1 MKKLSIIILL
11 LFSISNAFS
20 QPTIPNI
27 SKTKF
32 QIGDQVVYSFSLPL
46 DKASELSTY
55 ILTEKKDS
63 LEIIK
68 QTIDTIKKNGKE
80 FLDVKFYFT
89 SFVEGKHKII
99 NQNGRSFEYEVTS
112 YPIDTTSFEIKD
124 IKANVKEPFTI
135 KEIMPIIIWVLI
147 AIGLIIL
154 SYFSIKLWKK
164 YRKTNL
170 KEIFIKP
177 KPILPAHEIALNA
190 LEQLRLKRLI
200 ENNRIKEYYSEISE
214 ILRIY
219 LDDRFSI
226 IAIEMTTQ
234 EILSQIRDCEFIN
247 KESFSLLKEV
257 LEYSDLVKFAK
268 YTPTSHLSEK
278 CMQDAIEFVN
288 NTKLIVE
295 INEKEVKND

>member
-46 DKASELSTY
+46 EKASELSTY

-68 QTIDTIKKNGKE
+68 QTIDTTKKNGKE

-112 YPIDTTSFEIKD
+112 FPIDTTSFEIKD
-124 IKANVKEPFTI
+124 IKANTKEPFSI

-234 EILSQIRDCEFIN
+234 EILSQIRDCEFTN

>member
-46 DKASELSTY
+46 EKASELSTY

-278 CMQDAIEFVN
+278 CMQDAIEFIN

>member
-68 QTIDTIKKNGKE
+68 QTIDTTKKNGKE

>member
-46 DKASELSTY
+46 EKASELSTY

-68 QTIDTIKKNGKE
+68 QTIDTTKKNGKE

-135 KEIMPIIIWVLI
+135 KEIMPFIIWVLI

-278 CMQDAIEFVN
+278 CMQDAVEFVN
-288 NTKLIVE
+288 RTKLIIE
-295 INEKEVKND
+295 DKEKEVKND

>member
-1 MKKLSIIILL
+1 MKKRSIIILL

-46 DKASELSTY
+46 EKASELSTY

-68 QTIDTIKKNGKE
+68 RTIDTTKRNGKE

-112 YPIDTTSFEIKD
+112 FPIDTTSFEIKD
-124 IKANVKEPFTI
+124 IKANIKEPFSI
-135 KEIMPIIIWVLI
+135 EEIMPIIIWVLI

-164 YRKTNL
+164 YRKTNI
-170 KEIFIKP
+170 KEAFIKP
-177 KPILPAHEIALNA
+177 KQILAAHEIALHS
-190 LEQLRLKRLI
+190 LDQLRLKRLI

-234 EILSQIRDCEFIN
+234 EILTQIKGIEFTNEI
-247 KESFSLLKEV
+247 SFKLLKEV

-278 CMQDAIEFVN
+278 CMQDAIEFIH
-288 NTKLIVE
+288 NTKLIIE
-295 INEKEVKND
+295 NKEKEVKND

>member
-46 DKASELSTY
+46 EKASELSTY

-68 QTIDTIKKNGKE
+68 QTIDTTKKNGKE

-124 IKANVKEPFTI
+124 IKANIKEPFTI

-147 AIGLIIL
+147 AFGLIAL
-154 SYFSIKLWKK
+154 TYFLYKFWKK
-164 YRKTNL
+164 YRKINI
-170 KEIFIKP
+170 KEVFIKP

-234 EILSQIRDCEFIN
+234 EILTQIKGIEFTNEI
-247 KESFSLLKEV
+247 SFKLLKEV

-278 CMQDAIEFVN
+278 CMQNAIEFVN
-288 NTKLIVE
+288 STKLIIE
-295 INEKEVKND
+295 NKEKEVKND

>member
-46 DKASELSTY
+46 EKASELSTY

-68 QTIDTIKKNGKE
+68 QTIDTTKKNGKE

-147 AIGLIIL
+147 AIILIIL
-154 SYFSIKLWKK
+154 SYFL
-164 YRKTNL
+164 
-170 KEIFIKP
+170 
-177 KPILPAHEIALNA
+177 
-190 LEQLRLKRLI
+190 
-200 ENNRIKEYYSEISE
+200 
-214 ILRIY
+214 
-219 LDDRFSI
+219 
-226 IAIEMTTQ
+226 
-234 EILSQIRDCEFIN
+234 
-247 KESFSLLKEV
+247 
-257 LEYSDLVKFAK
+257 
-268 YTPTSHLSEK
+268 
-278 CMQDAIEFVN
+278 
-288 NTKLIVE
+288 
-295 INEKEVKND
+295 

>member
-46 DKASELSTY
+46 EKASELSTY

-68 QTIDTIKKNGKE
+68 QTIDTTKKNGKE

-177 KPILPAHEIALNA
+177 KPILPAHEIALNS

-295 INEKEVKND
+295 DKEKEVKND

>member
-46 DKASELSTY
+46 EKASELSTY

-68 QTIDTIKKNGKE
+68 QTIDTTKKNGKE

-124 IKANVKEPFTI
+124 IKANTKEPFSI

>member
-46 DKASELSTY
+46 EKASELSTY

-68 QTIDTIKKNGKE
+68 QTIDTTKKNGKE

-177 KPILPAHEIALNA
+177 KPILPAHEIALNS

>member
-46 DKASELSTY
+46 EKASELSTY

-68 QTIDTIKKNGKE
+68 QTIDTTKKNGKE

-268 YTPTSHLSEK
+268 YTPSSHLSGK
-278 CMQDAIEFVN
+278 CMQDAVEFVN
-288 NTKLIVE
+288 RTKLIIE
-295 INEKEVKND
+295 DKEKEVKND

>member
-46 DKASELSTY
+46 EKASELSTY

-68 QTIDTIKKNGKE
+68 QTIDTTKKNGKE